1 MIGTTAAG
9 AGALATG
16 SLLTTLTNLAD
27 KGFSAMELSRNF
39 KQGSLTSF
47 TAAARVEPITV
58 VDASCLHLEYLPE
71 VLQSLQSIF
80 TGYYLQ
86 AVSLIADVGNV
97 KVIKMLDKLNPNR
110 QPDVEAFLKD
120 MAGAAMAVASE
131 EICEASNWKLSMES
145 YKWRLPTEGNV
156 PAMEEEVKKAAIT
169 TMNATEK
176 SVLSVTDFTNLSVG
190 KLVNVEFKSNGQ
202 SITVP
207 VAVRL
212 LVSSLPSS
220 SVVNLLDNNTK
231 NNGLVERVY
240 KWRAGRID
248 FVKDLILCQDL
259 IADHK
264 KNLLADREGVMREIL
279 NRAKNN
285 KLSAYSSKQP
295 SLAAASNLFVI
306 SEEVADTIKRESGL
320 DIDNFGDR
328 QKIFEST
335 YGMIIVVID
344 REFQRVNFYHR
355 DIRMPTSVGVRDIKM
370 SAKGTGPDIT
380 DILNAYKKGEQ
391 PTL

>member
-16 SLLTTLTNLAD
+16 SLLTTITSLAD
-27 KGFSAMELSRNF
+27 KGFGALELSRNF

-58 VDASCLHLEYLPE
+58 VDNNCLHLEYLPE

-97 KVIKMLDKLNPNR
+97 KVVKMLDRLNPNR
-110 QPDVEAFLKD
+110 QPDVEALMKD
-120 MAGAAMAVASE
+120 MAGAALAVASE
-131 EICEASNWKLSMES
+131 QICEASNWKLSMES

-156 PAMEEEVKKAAIT
+156 PAMEEEVKKAVAN
-169 TMNATEK
+169 TMSVNEK
-176 SVLSVTDFTNLSVG
+176 TVLSVTDFTNLSVG
-190 KLVNVEFKSNGQ
+190 KLVNVEIKSNGQ
-202 SITVP
+202 SVSIP
-207 VAVRL
+207 VAIRL

-220 SVVNLLDNNTK
+220 SLVKLLDNNTK
-231 NNGLVERVY
+231 NNSLVERVY
-240 KWRAGRID
+240 KWRSDRIG

-264 KNLLADREGVMREIL
+264 KNLLADREGVMTEIL
-279 NRAKNN
+279 NRAKSN

-320 DIDNFGDR
+320 DIEEFRDR

-335 YGMIIVVID
+335 YGMIIVVIN
-344 REFQRVNFYHR
+344 REFERVNFYHR

-370 SAKGTGPDIT
+370 SAKGSGPDIT

>member
-156 PAMEEEVKKAAIT
+156 PAMEEEIKKATST
-169 TMNATEK
+169 TVSAGEK
-176 SVLSVTDFTNLSVG
+176 TVLSVADFTNLSVG
-190 KLVNVEFKSNGQ
+190 KLINVEFKSNGQ
-202 SITVP
+202 SMTIP

-220 SVVNLLDNNTK
+220 SITKLLDNNTK
-231 NNGLVERVY
+231 NNSLVERVY
-240 KWRAGRID
+240 KWRSDRID

-320 DIDNFGDR
+320 DIDDFRDR

-335 YGMIIVVID
+335 YGMIIVVIN

-370 SAKGTGPDIT
+370 SAKGSGPDIT

>member
-110 QPDVEAFLKD
+110 QLDVEAFLKD
-120 MAGAAMAVASE
+120 MAGAAVAVASE

-145 YKWRLPTEGNV
+145 YKWRLPTESNV
-156 PAMEEEVKKAAIT
+156 PAMEEEVKKASVT

-220 SVVNLLDNNTK
+220 SIINLLDNNAK
-231 NNGLVERVY
+231 NNGLIERVY

-259 IADHK
+259 IAEHK

-320 DIDNFGDR
+320 NIDDFRDR

>member
-120 MAGAAMAVASE
+120 MAGAAIAVASE

-156 PAMEEEVKKAAIT
+156 PAMEEEIKKATST
-169 TMNATEK
+169 TMGASEK
-176 SVLSVTDFTNLSVG
+176 TVLSTTDFTNLSVG
-190 KLVNVEFKSNGQ
+190 KLINVEFKSNGQ
-202 SITVP
+202 SMTIP

-220 SVVNLLDNNTK
+220 SITKLLDNNTK
-231 NNGLVERVY
+231 NNSLVERVY
-240 KWRAGRID
+240 KWRSDRID

-306 SEEVADTIKRESGL
+306 SEEVANTIKRESGL
-320 DIDNFGDR
+320 DIDDFRDR
-328 QKIFEST
+328 QRIFEST

-370 SAKGTGPDIT
+370 SAKGSGPDIT